1 MYDKQFLLKLLN
13 VVWPSGS
20 LLYFSLYTLVRKTLV
35 SFCLSI
41 GRQNYV
47 EWNEIVVPNFGQ
59 WEFSIQ
65 ELWGWI
71 NPYLEKKLWIFDKM
85 LFFLKKKKQISRT
98 VDLPK

>member
-1 MYDKQFLLKLLN
+1 MYEKQFLLKLVN
-13 VVWPSGS
+13 VVWPPGS

-47 EWNEIVVPNFGQ
+47 EWNEIIVPKFGQ

-71 NPYLEKKLWIFDKM
+71 NPYLEKKIMNLWQNVI
-85 LFFLKKKKQISRT
+85 KKKKRNKS
-98 VDLPK
+98 VGL